1 VAKVEME
8 FVGEPGYARVEVE
21 LELLISFDADEL
33 LSGWRLARRAKRRD
47 SAAAATLL
55 EPDVDAAAALFD
67 EFSGRIGDDDAH
79 V

>member
-1 VAKVEME
+1 VEL
-8 FVGEPGYARVEVE
+8 VGEPGYARVEVE
-21 LELLISFDADEL
+21 LELLVGFDADEL
-33 LSGWRLARRAKRRD
+33 PSGWRLVRRAKRRD

-67 EFSGRIGDDDAH
+67 ELSGRTGDDDAH